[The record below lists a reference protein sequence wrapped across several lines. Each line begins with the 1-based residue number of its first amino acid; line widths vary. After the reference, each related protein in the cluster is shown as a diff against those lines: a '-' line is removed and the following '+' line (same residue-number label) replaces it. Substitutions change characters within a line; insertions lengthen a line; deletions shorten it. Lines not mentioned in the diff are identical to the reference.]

1 MSARRD
7 DPRLATRSIA
17 KVWGRT
23 RLPTPFARVE
33 SGPVGEIWFEP
44 GPLLSDILVK
54 YLFTSERL
62 SVQVHPRADEAG
74 EGVPGKDECWLV
86 VDAEPGARLAI
97 GFDRAI
103 TREEMRAAALDG
115 SIAERLVWHD
125 AAPGD
130 FFYLPAGTVH
140 AIGAGISL
148 IEVQQNSDITYRL
161 FDYGRPRELHLDQA
175 LAVAAGDVYRRDLHR
190 RIDPGANACLVDGPH
205 FRVDQL
211 VGRPGEALHAA
222 HHGACQ
228 IIPLEGWLAAGGVTV
243 GPGESAVAPSLD
255 AVDFTASQRCLVVGG
270 PSPALR
276 TRSGSAPAPRG
287 HRV

>member
-1 MSARRD
+1 MNRD
-7 DPRLATRSIA
+7 ADRPGRRLATRSIA

-23 RLPTPFARVE
+23 QLPSPFARHE
-33 SGPVGEIWFEP
+33 SEPVGEIWFDP
-44 GPLLSDILVK
+44 GALLPDILVK
-54 YLFTSERL
+54 YLFTSARL
-62 SVQVHPRADEAG
+62 SVQVHPRAGEAG

-115 SIAERLVWHD
+115 SIAERLVWHE
-125 AAPGD
+125 AVPGD

-148 IEVQQNSDITYRL
+148 IEVQQNTDITYRL
-161 FDYGRPRELHLDQA
+161 FDYGRPRDLHLDRA
-175 LAVAAGDVYRRDLHR
+175 LAVASGEVYRRDLHR
-190 RIDPGANACLVDGPH
+190 RIDPAASDCLVEGPH

-211 VGRPGEALHAA
+211 VGGPGEALHAA

-228 IIPLEGWLAAGGVTV
+228 IIPLEGSVAVGGVRV
-243 GPGESAVAPSLD
+243 GPGESAVATLLD
-255 AVDFTASQRCLVVGG
+255 AVDFGANRRCLLVG
-270 PSPALR
+270 A
-276 TRSGSAPAPRG
+276 
-287 HRV
+287 V